1 MISARQPIGLAGRPI
16 SHTLGHSVNDFENPF
31 ESRHRKHVAN
41 CPRCR
46 TSHPYVDVKHP
57 MVNDPG
63 YWVVQCS
70 GCGEP
75 FCIAGLHD
83 VFDSYGTRILI
94 LARGEG
100 DVTEAEHP
108 VAHEVARHN
117 LDLNELSVVY
127 DYDACP
133 LYECTCSRA
142 LDTPALRQLEKEIG
156 AINMQYRY
164 RIHYAIK
171 GRFYAQYV
179 VAKVN
184 LACECGAA
192 HEATF
197 YRRFI
202 IDPNQPPLKAADFVL
217 ADVSGAQLAD
227 ALDGIRSK
235 DDAMD
240 LLAKLVMRW
249 NLLADQIMIASPFIG
264 HQFLPQEKQMVIWE
278 WLLSMLD
285 ARITV
290 FVTRAASWKAYR
302 EAMKKTGLP
311 VDILEQFSLENK
323 VVSAGQ
329 SKQDFHA
336 KFYAGISDDWCE
348 VYSGSANLLRGP
360 SMENTSFRRVTRETF
375 DQRYL
380 ARMALKE
387 PLPAP
392 ESKADERSLVMY
404 QSEPKN

>member
-1 MISARQPIGLAGRPI
+1 MD
-16 SHTLGHSVNDFENPF
+16 NFENPF

-41 CPRCR
+41 CPRCK
-46 TSHPYVDVKHP
+46 TSHSYVDVKHP
-57 MVNDPG
+57 LVNDPG

-70 GCGEP
+70 GCSEP

-83 VFDSYGTRILI
+83 VFDSYGSSIII
-94 LARGEG
+94 LARKEG
-100 DVTEAEHP
+100 DVCEAEHP
-108 VAHEVARHN
+108 VAQEVARYN
-117 LDLNELSVVY
+117 LDLNKLSLVY
-127 DYDACP
+127 DYDACQ
-133 LYECTCSRA
+133 LYECTCSRP
-142 LDTPALRQLEKEIG
+142 LDIAALRQLEKEIE
-156 AINMQYRY
+156 AVNMQYRY
-164 RIHYAIK
+164 RIHYGIK

-184 LACECGAA
+184 LTCECGEA

-202 IDPNQPPLKAADFVL
+202 IDPDQPPLKTSDFVL
-217 ADVSGAQLAD
+217 ADVSGAQLVD

-235 DDAMD
+235 NDAMD
-240 LLAKLVMRW
+240 LLTKLVMRW

-264 HQFLPQEKQMVIWE
+264 HQFLSKEKQMAIWE

-290 FVTRAASWKAYR
+290 FVTRSASWKAYR
-302 EAMKKTGLP
+302 GAMEKTGLP

-336 KFYAGISDDWCE
+336 KFYVGISDDWCE
-348 VYSGSANLLRGP
+348 VFSGSANLLRGP
-360 SMENTSFRRVTRETF
+360 SMENTSFRRMTRETF
-375 DQRYL
+375 NQRYL
-380 ARMALKE
+380 ARMALKD

-392 ESKADERSLVMY
+392 ELKAVERSLVIY
-404 QSEPKN
+404 RG

>member
-1 MISARQPIGLAGRPI
+1 MD
-16 SHTLGHSVNDFENPF
+16 DFENPF

-41 CPRCR
+41 CPRCS
-46 TSHPYVDVKHP
+46 TSHSYTDVKHP
-57 MVNDPG
+57 MANDPG

-70 GCGEP
+70 SCREP

-83 VFDSYGTRILI
+83 VFDSYGSFVI
-94 LARGEG
+94 LAREEG
-100 DVTEAEHP
+100 DVREAEHP
-108 VAHEVARHN
+108 VAQEVVRHN
-117 LDLNELSVVY
+117 LDLNALSLIY
-127 DYDACP
+127 GYDACP
-133 LYECTCSRA
+133 LYECTCSRP
-142 LDTPALRQLEKEIG
+142 LDTPALQQLEKEIE
-156 AINMQYRY
+156 AVNMQYRY
-164 RIHYAIK
+164 RVHHAIK
-171 GRFYAQYV
+171 GKFDAHYV

-184 LACECGAA
+184 LACECGVA

-197 YRRFI
+197 YRRFVA
-202 IDPNQPPLKAADFVL
+202 DLDQPHLKAADFVL
-217 ADVSGAQLAD
+217 ADVSGAQLVD

-240 LLAKLVMRW
+240 LLTKLVMRW

-264 HQFLPQEKQMVIWE
+264 HQFLSPEKQMAIWE

-290 FVTRAASWKAYR
+290 FVTRSASWKAYR
-302 EAMKKTGLP
+302 QAMEKTGVP
-311 VDILEQFSLENK
+311 VAILEQFNLENK
-323 VVSAGQ
+323 VVSAGK

-375 DQRYL
+375 NQRYM

-392 ESKADERSLVMY
+392 ESKANERSLVMY
-404 QSEPKN
+404 QSTPQLI

>member
-1 MISARQPIGLAGRPI
+1 MDDL
-16 SHTLGHSVNDFENPF
+16 DNPF

-46 TSHPYVDVKHP
+46 TSHSYVDVKHP
-57 MVNDPG
+57 MANDPG

-70 GCGEP
+70 GCSKP
-75 FCIAGLHD
+75 FCITGLHD
-83 VFDSYGTRILI
+83 VFDSYGISI
-94 LARGEG
+94 VVLAREEG
-100 DVTEAEHP
+100 DVRESEHP
-108 VAHEVARHN
+108 IAQEVARHN
-117 LDLNELSVVY
+117 LDLNELSLVY
-127 DYDACP
+127 DFDACP
-133 LYECTCSRA
+133 LYECACARP
-142 LDTPALRQLEKEIG
+142 LDIAALRQLEKEIE
-156 AINMQYRY
+156 AVNMQYRY
-164 RIHYAIK
+164 RIHYGIK

-184 LACECGAA
+184 FTCECGAV
-192 HEATF
+192 HEAAF
-197 YRRFI
+197 YRRFV
-202 IDPNQPPLKAADFVL
+202 IDPDQTPLKATDFVL
-217 ADVSGAQLAD
+217 ADVSGTQLTD

-240 LLAKLVMRW
+240 LLTKLVMRW
-249 NLLADQIMIASPFIG
+249 NLLADQIVIASPFIG
-264 HQFLPQEKQMVIWE
+264 HQFLSKEKQIAIWE

-290 FVTRAASWKAYR
+290 FVTRSTSWKAYR
-302 EAMKKTGLP
+302 EAMEKTGLP

-360 SMENTSFRRVTRETF
+360 SMENTSFRSMTRETF
-375 DQRYL
+375 NRRYL
-380 ARMALKE
+380 ARMALKK
-387 PLPAP
+387 PLPVS
-392 ESKADERSLVMY
+392 EYKANERSLVMY
-404 QSEPKN
+404 GAS